1 MKIVSKSHD
10 HLAELNL
17 TALVLY
23 TTT

>member
-1 MKIVSKSHD
+1 VSKSHD

-23 TTT
+23 TST